1 MTSIMKNINKL
12 TGLCVCTL
20 LLLASCQEE
29 EKRTVYPHST
39 PVIASAELTPNSF
52 TYGDSLVFTATVSDA
67 VTPLSTLT
75 ATIAINNELV
85 TEQTFRTKGNE
96 AGVTT
101 KIHVPFKKGALHNAP
116 VEALLT
122 LINVEGDETE
132 HVLSGLTVRRPHFN
146 KLYLVMQDGNVID
159 LNPQNGNSDMF
170 EATGL
175 NLPNKLTYLIA
186 EKITADKQVDF
197 SGYIW
202 YAKDGGIDLLDKNT
216 PDIKSGDYITSK
228 EATPKKNTT
237 GVVFNAI
244 NFTTTLQGENME
256 LLASLSAADLTS
268 NITYDSEAF
277 QYKEYYIEK
286 DAVINLSGALAS
298 LDVVFNVDFFER
310 TAAGSVKFL
319 GDEGAYTLYYNP
331 VRKNVIVGVDNPSY
345 PNYLLTTG
353 TGLGYPTKV
362 TTTGIDAVYSGRT
375 RVTTNWGFDNILR
388 YILFR
393 KVSDNV
399 FQGTVY
405 APDDVS
411 HSAGFKPFENTG
423 WGNEK
428 QAKDF
433 TFTGEQIITGDNDWT
448 IASDSGVASDY
459 YRMTVNL
466 NDKTVHIEKVALP

>member
-1 MTSIMKNINKL
+1 MTPIMKNINKL
-12 TGLCVCTL
+12 AGLCMCTL
-20 LLLASCQEE
+20 LLLASCREE

-39 PVIASAELTPNSF
+39 PVIESAGITPGSF
-52 TYGDSLVFTATVSDA
+52 TYGDSLAFTATVSDA

-85 TEQTFRTKGNE
+85 TEQIFRTKGNNAE
-96 AGVTT
+96 IST
-101 KIHVPFKKGALHNAP
+101 KIHVPFKKGVVNNAP

-122 LINVEGDETE
+122 LVNVEGDETE
-132 HVLSGLTVRRPHFN
+132 HAIGLTARRPHFD
-146 KLYLVMQDGNVID
+146 KLYLVMNDGTVIE
-159 LNPQNGNSDMF
+159 LNPQNGNSDIF

-175 NLPNKLTYLIA
+175 SLPNKITYLIA
-186 EKITADKQVDF
+186 EKISVDDQVDF

-202 YAKDGGIDLLDKNT
+202 YAKNGSIDLLDKST

-237 GVVFNAI
+237 GIAFNAI
-244 NFTTTLQGENME
+244 NFATTLQGEDME
-256 LLASLSAADLTS
+256 LLSSLSETDLTNS
-268 NITYDSEAF
+268 VTYDGEGF
-277 QYKEYYIEK
+277 QHKEYYIEK

-319 GDEGAYTLYYNP
+319 GEEGAYVLYYNP
-331 VRKNVIVGVDNPSY
+331 VRKHVIVGVDNPSY

-362 TTTGIDAVYSGRT
+362 TTAEIDAAYSGHT

-405 APDDVS
+405 TPDDVS
-411 HSAGFKPFENTG
+411 NSAGFKPFENDG
-423 WGNEK
+423 WENEK
-428 QAKDF
+428 KAAGF
-433 TFTGEQIITGDNDWT
+433 TFTGEQIITGDDNWT
-448 IASDSGVASDY
+448 IANDSGVAPDF
-459 YRMTVNL
+459 YRITINL
-466 NDKTVHIEKVALP
+466 NNSAVNIEKVTLP